1 MMLPAIN
8 CLAWSAISKS
18 EFRFC
23 VRSRSN
29 LIKNAHDP
37 FTGLP
42 RARGDHTNAP
52 RESEKMFR
60 NQNERMSKPRVVR
73 FGNREI
79 ITEGLQLSFWADIS
93 HRCMTASWPAFIGGA
108 ALVFI
113 AFNGFFAVFYWIGAQ
128 PVSNVPGGAY
138 IDYLYFSIETL
149 STAGYGDM
157 HPQTHYGHFI
167 ATVELYTGLFSMSLM
182 TGLIF
187 ARFSRP
193 NARLL
198 FANYPVIS
206 DHEGKPTLMVRFAN
220 ERHNIIGN
228 ATAKLW
234 LLQNIVSKEG
244 QSLRRF
250 YELPLMRNEHPALAL
265 SWTLYHVL
273 DEQSPLYGLDVDDYS
288 ALGVSLVVV
297 VTGYDVVAAQAVHA
311 RRSYDHTDIRFGQRY
326 VDIHDTS
333 EDGRIRIDYGR
344 FHETLDG

>member
-1 MMLPAIN
+1 
-8 CLAWSAISKS
+8 
-18 EFRFC
+18 
-23 VRSRSN
+23 
-29 LIKNAHDP
+29 
-37 FTGLP
+37 
-42 RARGDHTNAP
+42 
-52 RESEKMFR
+52 
-60 NQNERMSKPRVVR
+60 
-73 FGNREI
+73 
-79 ITEGLQLSFWADIS
+79 
-93 HRCMTASWPAFIGGA
+93 MTASWPAFIGGA

-113 AFNGFFAVFYWIGAQ
+113 VFNAIFAGFYWIGDQ

-167 ATVELYTGLFSMSLM
+167 ATVELFTGIFSMSLM

-198 FANYPVIS
+198 FADHPVIS
-206 DHEGKPTLMVRFAN
+206 SYDGKPTLMVRFAN

-234 LLQNIVSKEG
+234 LIRNVVSREG
-244 QSLRRF
+244 QVLRRF
-250 YELPLMRNEHPALAL
+250 VELPLVRNENPALAL

-273 DEQSPLYGLDVDDYS
+273 DETSPLYGLNAHDFG
-288 ALGVSLVVV
+288 ALRVSLVVV
-297 VTGYDVVAAQAVHA
+297 VTGYDVVAAQTVHA

-326 VDIHDTS
+326 VDILDDS
-333 EDGRIRIDYGR
+333 EAGRIRIDYSK

>member
-1 MMLPAIN
+1 L
-8 CLAWSAISKS
+8 
-18 EFRFC
+18 
-23 VRSRSN
+23 
-29 LIKNAHDP
+29 
-37 FTGLP
+37 
-42 RARGDHTNAP
+42 
-52 RESEKMFR
+52 
-60 NQNERMSKPRVVR
+60 
-73 FGNREI
+73 GNREI
-79 ITEGLQLSFWADIS
+79 VAEGLRLNFWADIS

-113 AFNGFFAVFYWIGAQ
+113 VFNAIFAGFYWIGDQ

-167 ATVELYTGLFSMSLM
+167 ATVELFTGIFSMSLM

-198 FANYPVIS
+198 FADHPVIS
-206 DHEGKPTLMVRFAN
+206 SYEGKPTLMVRFAN

-234 LLQNIVSKEG
+234 LIRNVVSREG
-244 QSLRRF
+244 QVLRRF
-250 YELPLMRNEHPALAL
+250 VELPLVRNENPALAL

-273 DEQSPLYGLDVDDYS
+273 DETSPLYGLNAHDFG
-288 ALGVSLVVV
+288 ALRVSLVVV
-297 VTGYDVVAAQAVHA
+297 VTGYDVVAAQTVHA

-326 VDIHDTS
+326 VDILDDS
-333 EDGRIRIDYGR
+333 EAGRIRIDYSK